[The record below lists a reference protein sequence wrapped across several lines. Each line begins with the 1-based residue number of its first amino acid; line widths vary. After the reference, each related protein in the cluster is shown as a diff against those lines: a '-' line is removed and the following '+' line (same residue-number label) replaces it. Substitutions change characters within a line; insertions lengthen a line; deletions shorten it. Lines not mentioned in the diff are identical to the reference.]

1 MEISI
6 QTSVAASAG
15 TSAAGSN
22 AASTGSAAGGA
33 GSFSSALNGMMT
45 GDASGAGAN
54 TAGTAG
60 LSALAQLIAPLI
72 AALPQTADQA
82 QAQAVQQ
89 IDGLIQL
96 LDSAKG
102 EDANALINNP
112 DLQAWLLQLQALL
125 AALPLNQPENN
136 QAAVPTGEG
145 QAAVPTGE
153 GNNAEESADALNPL
167 LFIPLTPTVDTPA
180 GSETDELGAIQQPKV
195 LTAQEAAAILKQL
208 KDLVAEGKTDSKLQ
222 QAVKEL
228 PAVLMSAASKS
239 SELQKPSA
247 DQRRVSSTIQ
257 TAATAEAAPSSD
269 AGKLVQVVSS
279 PVQKLEALTAKA
291 TMVQLH
297 LDPPK
302 ADEGPLFEPLNAGMT
317 DGTEGQPMPL
327 HEYIKHQG
335 NHSQIKAPVVQMQ
348 AATFSED
355 MTQFVVRSIFMGTS
369 ADGMTEA
376 KISLYPQ
383 HLGHVEVKLTMHNG
397 QLIAQFVADSL
408 AGKEMLESQLSQ
420 LRTTLQSQGIQVEK
434 LEVSQSQNYQSG
446 MFQEGRQQ
454 QQSGQSSKQQKAASG
469 RIAAME
475 DELKEEAKT
484 SSTAGSLGTGSI
496 DVTA

>member
-1 MEISI
+1 MEIST
-6 QTSVAASAG
+6 QTPVAASAG

-22 AASTGSAAGGA
+22 ASASTGSAAGGA
-33 GSFSSALNGMMT
+33 GSFSSALSGMMT
-45 GDASGAGAN
+45 GNASGEGATPTGN
-54 TAGTAG
+54 AG
-60 LSALAQLIAPLI
+60 LSALTQLITPLI

-82 QAQAVQQ
+82 QAQTVQQ

-96 LDSAKG
+96 LDSPKG
-102 EDANALINNP
+102 EDANALTDNP
-112 DLQAWLLQLQALL
+112 DLQAWLQQLQAML
-125 AALPLNQPENN
+125 AALSSNQPDSN
-136 QAAVPTGEG
+136 QAAVPTD
-145 QAAVPTGE
+145 E
-153 GNNAEESADALNPL
+153 GNNAEESAEALNLL
-167 LFIPLTPTVDTPA
+167 LFIPMTPAVDTPA
-180 GSETDELGAIQQPKV
+180 ETKAGELGAIQQPKA
-195 LTAQEAAAILKQL
+195 LTAQEAAALLKQL
-208 KDLVAEGKTDSKLQ
+208 KDLVAEGKTDPKLQ
-222 QAVKEL
+222 QTVKEL
-228 PAVLMSAASKS
+228 PSVLMSAASKL
-239 SELQKPSA
+239 SELEKTSA
-247 DQRRVSSTIQ
+247 DQRRVPSTIQ
-257 TAATAEAAPSSD
+257 TAAEAAPSSD
-269 AGKLVQVVSS
+269 AGKLVQVIPS
-279 PVQKLEALTAKA
+279 PVQKLEALSAKA

-302 ADEGPLFEPLNAGMT
+302 ADEGPLFEPLNAGMA
-317 DGTEGQPMPL
+317 DSMENQPMPL
-327 HEYIKHQG
+327 HEYIKQHG
-335 NHSQIKAPVVQMQ
+335 GHAQIKAPVVQMQ
-348 AATFSED
+348 AGTFSED
-355 MTQFVVRSIFMGTS
+355 MTQFVVRSIVMGTS

-397 QLIAQFVADSL
+397 QLVAQFVADSL

-454 QQSGQSSKQQKAASG
+454 QSGQSSKQQKAASG

-475 DELKEEAKT
+475 DELNELMEEAKT

>member
-1 MEISI
+1 MEIST

-15 TSAAGSN
+15 TTAAGSN
-22 AASTGSAAGGA
+22 ASASTGGAAGGA
-33 GSFSSALNGMMT
+33 GSFSSALSGMMT
-45 GDASGAGAN
+45 GDATGSGAN

-82 QAQAVQQ
+82 PAVQQ
-89 IDGLIQL
+89 IEGLIQL
-96 LDSAKG
+96 LDPAKG
-102 EDANALINNP
+102 EDANALMNNP

-125 AALPLNQPENN
+125 AALPVNQPESD
-136 QAAVPTGEG
+136 QAAAPTGDG
-145 QAAVPTGE
+145 S
-153 GNNAEESADALNPL
+153 NMKESADALNPL
-167 LFIPLTPTVDTPA
+167 LFIPLTPAADTSA
-180 GSETDELGAIQQPKV
+180 EIQTDELGAIQQPKA
-195 LTAQEAAAILKQL
+195 LTAQEAAALLKQL

-222 QAVKEL
+222 QTVKEL
-228 PAVLMSAASKS
+228 PAVLLSAASKVGG
-239 SELQKPSA
+239 LQNQSA
-247 DQRRVSSTIQ
+247 DQPRVSSIIQ
-257 TAATAEAAPSSD
+257 NAATAEAAPSSD
-269 AGKLVQVVSS
+269 AGKLVQVVAS

-291 TMVQLH
+291 AMVQLH

-302 ADEGPLFEPLNAGMT
+302 AEEGPLFEPLDAGMA
-317 DGTEGQPMPL
+317 EGADNQPLPL
-327 HEYIKHQG
+327 HEYMKQQG
-335 NHSQIKAPVVQMQ
+335 GHAQVKAPVVQMQ

-355 MTQFVVRSIFMGTS
+355 MTQFVVRSIMMGTS

-383 HLGHVEVKLTMHNG
+383 HLGHVEVRLTLHNG

-420 LRTTLQSQGIQVEK
+420 LRTTLQNQGIQVEK

-446 MFQEGRQQ
+446 MFQEGRQ

-475 DELKEEAKT
+475 DELKEEAQS

>member
-1 MEISI
+1 MEIST
-6 QTSVAASAG
+6 QTPVAASAG
-15 TSAAGSN
+15 TSVAGSN
-22 AASTGSAAGGA
+22 ASANTGGAAGGA

-45 GDASGAGAN
+45 GDASGSGAT
-54 TAGTAG
+54 TAGNAG

-82 QAQAVQQ
+82 QAQTAQQ

-102 EDANALINNP
+102 EDANALMNNP

-125 AALPLNQPENN
+125 AALPLNQPESD
-136 QAAVPTGEG
+136 QATA
-145 QAAVPTGE
+145 PTGE
-153 GNNAEESADALNPL
+153 GNKPEESADALNPL
-167 LFIPLTPTVDTPA
+167 LFIPLTPAVDTTA
-180 GSETDELGAIQQPKV
+180 ETKNDELGAIQQPKA

-208 KDLVAEGKTDSKLQ
+208 KDLVAEGKADSKLQ

-228 PAVLMSAASKS
+228 PAVLMSAASKL

-257 TAATAEAAPSSD
+257 TAAEAAPSSD

-302 ADEGPLFEPLNAGMT
+302 ADEGPLFEPLNAGMA

-327 HEYIKHQG
+327 HEYIKQQG
-335 NHSQIKAPVVQMQ
+335 NHAQIKAPVVQMQ

-369 ADGMTEA
+369 ADGMSEA

>member
-1 MEISI
+1 MEIST

-22 AASTGSAAGGA
+22 ASASTGSAAGGA
-33 GSFSSALNGMMT
+33 GSFSSALSGMMT
-45 GDASGAGAN
+45 GDASGAGTT

-60 LSALAQLIAPLI
+60 LSALAQLIAPLL

-82 QAQAVQQ
+82 QAQTVQQ

-102 EDANALINNP
+102 EDASTLMNNP

-125 AALPLNQPENN
+125 AALPLNQQETD

-145 QAAVPTGE
+145 SNP
-153 GNNAEESADALNPL
+153 EESADALNPL
-167 LFIPLTPTVDTPA
+167 LFIPLTPAVDTSA
-180 GSETDELGAIQQPKV
+180 ETKTGELGSIQQPKA
-195 LTAQEAAAILKQL
+195 LTAQEAAALLKQL
-208 KDLVAEGKTDSKLQ
+208 KDLVAEGKTDPKLQ
-222 QAVKEL
+222 QTVKEL
-228 PAVLMSAASKS
+228 PAVLLSAASKL

-247 DQRRVSSTIQ
+247 DQHRVSSTIQ

-269 AGKLVQVVSS
+269 AGKLVQVVAS

-291 TMVQLH
+291 SMVQLH

-302 ADEGPLFEPLNAGMT
+302 ADEGPLFEPLNAGMA
-317 DGTEGQPMPL
+317 EGAENQPMPL
-327 HEYIKHQG
+327 HEYIKQQG
-335 NHSQIKAPVVQMQ
+335 GHAQVKAPVVQMQ

-355 MTQFVVRSIFMGTS
+355 MTQFVVRSLVMGTS

-383 HLGHVEVKLTMHNG
+383 HLGHVEVKLTMQNG
-397 QLIAQFVADSL
+397 HLIAQFVADSL

-454 QQSGQSSKQQKAASG
+454 QSGQSSKQQKAASG

-475 DELKEEAKT
+475 DEVKEEAKT
-484 SSTAGSLGTGSI
+484 SSAAGSLGTGSI

>member
-1 MEISI
+1 MEIST

-15 TSAAGSN
+15 TSVAGSN
-22 AASTGSAAGGA
+22 ASGSTGNAAGGA
-33 GSFSSALNGMMT
+33 GSFSSALSGMMT
-45 GDASGAGAN
+45 GDASGSGAT
-54 TAGTAG
+54 TAGNAG

-82 QAQAVQQ
+82 QAQAAQQ

-102 EDANALINNP
+102 EDANALMNNP

-125 AALPLNQPENN
+125 AALPLNQPEN
-136 QAAVPTGEG
+136 G
-145 QAAVPTGE
+145 QATAPTGE
-153 GNNAEESADALNPL
+153 GNKPEEHVDALNPL
-167 LFIPLTPTVDTPA
+167 LFIPLTPAVDPTA
-180 GSETDELGAIQQPKV
+180 ETKNDELGAIQQPKA

-208 KDLVAEGKTDSKLQ
+208 KDMVAEGKVDAKLQ
-222 QAVKEL
+222 QTVKEL
-228 PAVLMSAASKS
+228 PAVLMSAASKL
-239 SELQKPSA
+239 SELQKPGA

-291 TMVQLH
+291 AMVQLH

-302 ADEGPLFEPLNAGMT
+302 ADEGPLFEPLNAGMA

-327 HEYIKHQG
+327 QEYIKQQG
-335 NHSQIKAPVVQMQ
+335 NHAQIKAPVVQMQ

-475 DELKEEAKT
+475 DELKEEAKA
-484 SSTAGSLGTGSI
+484 SSTADSLGTGSI

>member
-1 MEISI
+1 MEIST
-6 QTSVAASAG
+6 QTPVAASAG

-22 AASTGSAAGGA
+22 ASASTGSAAGGA

-45 GDASGAGAN
+45 GDASGAGAT

-82 QAQAVQQ
+82 QAQTAQQ

-125 AALPLNQPENN
+125 AALPLSQPEN
-136 QAAVPTGEG
+136 G
-145 QAAVPTGE
+145 QTAVPTGE

-180 GSETDELGAIQQPKV
+180 GSETDELGAIQQPKA

-228 PAVLMSAASKS
+228 PAVLLSAASKL

-291 TMVQLH
+291 AMVQLH
-297 LDPPK
+297 MDPPK
-302 ADEGPLFEPLNAGMT
+302 ADEGPLFELLNAGMA
-317 DGTEGQPMPL
+317 DSTESQPMPL
-327 HEYIKHQG
+327 HEYIKQQG
-335 NHSQIKAPVVQMQ
+335 NHAQIKAPVVQMQ

-475 DELKEEAKT
+475 DELKEEAMT